1 MAGILAWLPVRNQW
15 VWRGSGFRGAG
26 LRSIRR
32 RTRRVT
38 NSSVLHFSDQE
49 AANAADPVLNLIEQP
64 SRRSTLVARRG
75 ERAGKVVYSFT
86 IDLQGP
92 GETVFFDA

>member
-1 MAGILAWLPVRNQW
+1 MAPGAQPVGLAGIRFS
-15 VWRGSGFRGAG
+15 RGRPSLHPPAHAPGYK
-26 LRSIRR
+26 
-32 RTRRVT
+32 
-38 NSSVLHFSDQE
+38 SSVLRFSDEE
-49 AANAADPVLNLIEQP
+49 AANAADPVLDQIEQP